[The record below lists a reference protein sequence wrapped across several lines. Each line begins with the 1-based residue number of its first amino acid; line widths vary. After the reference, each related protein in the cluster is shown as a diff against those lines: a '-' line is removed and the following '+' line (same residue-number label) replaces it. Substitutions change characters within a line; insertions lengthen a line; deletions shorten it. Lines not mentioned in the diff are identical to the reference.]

1 MTFSPPP
8 RCSSAPRST
17 PPGSRCSRACAW
29 WLGGPRAALLTALLL
44 PILALLSLFA
54 IERESA
60 VIDAVRAWLR
70 LRRAAG
76 ETRER
81 LRRRRSDLADLLDD
95 VNEWL
100 ERERAGTS

>member
-1 MTFSPPP
+1 
-8 RCSSAPRST
+8 
-17 PPGSRCSRACAW
+17 
-29 WLGGPRAALLTALLL
+29 
-44 PILALLSLFA
+44 
-54 IERESA
+54 
-60 VIDAVRAWLR
+60 VIDAVRAWRR

-100 ERERAGTS
+100 ERERAGPS